1 MPLAYA
7 AFIATHMLNCAHGS
21 GQSNATKIVCTQVAR
36 CMQPHVDT
44 YSERVQ
50 HPELVYDGISG
61 ALWLFSDDFSNRDTT
76 QVAFL

>member
-1 MPLAYA
+1 
-7 AFIATHMLNCAHGS
+7 
-21 GQSNATKIVCTQVAR
+21 
-36 CMQPHVDT
+36 MQPHVDT

-61 ALWLFSDDFSNRDTT
+61 ALWLFSDDFSNRGTT